1 MRLICSIILLIFTFC
16 SFAQTQ
22 DNIKFYH
29 YTTKDGLSSN
39 SVRCLYQDKKGFIW
53 IGTDDGGL
61 NRFDGISFAKFIN
74 QEENPQSVS
83 NNQIFAITEDH
94 QGFLWIATG
103 DGLNRF
109 DTKTGVFK
117 RFYHDNKNPKSLNTN
132 KITALFVDSENTLWI
147 GTSMGLHKY
156 NHEKEEFVNYY
167 AEMKIQNQR
176 PDKEISAIIDDQ
188 QGNLWM
194 GTWWGGLKKFNKKE
208 EKFTDFY
215 ADSSDVNS
223 IRNNNVAS
231 LFLDDQNI
239 LWVGN
244 YVGGIRKFNIQTGK
258 FIPFTDREKKADVMG
273 ICRDKAGRV
282 WYSRKGVGIIHPKS
296 NTFQFFDFDKY
307 NLSGINSGSCFPV
320 LCDKTGIVWIGSDQG
335 ISLYDVNRERFSS
348 TLRAINNDHSK
359 IEGLYFDEEQNT
371 LWLGTS
377 ENGLF
382 KYDLKTK
389 KVKHF
394 KTDKTPNDRFFQIQ
408 ALYVNKNNQ
417 LWIGTSNGIGILD
430 LKTEK
435 FVKTFLNNPAM
446 PTLANH
452 VYGNGEFMWLA
463 NDNVDNVRIFDVL
476 HENEYTFSRAG
487 SVVLPSQRISKI
499 MNDNDSNLWI
509 GTHEGLAKY
518 NYVSNQMKNFYHI
531 PSDTTSLS
539 NNYVLSVFKDSN
551 KNIWVGTQNGLNRY
565 NTKTANFERVKQ
577 NYAFASQYILDIKED
592 QHQNLWLFTNKG
604 VSKFNPEN
612 GLVRNYDEDDGLF
625 FGWNVVTANDG
636 LFYCTGRTEG
646 YYAFHPDS
654 IKDNP
659 VIPPVHITRFL
670 LFNKEVPVSSK
681 NHKTPL
687 VADISE
693 TQEITLNHNQS
704 YMSFEFVALN
714 YTHPEKNR
722 FAYTM
727 KGFDKDWYYT
737 DASHLSATYTNLNP
751 GSYIFH
757 VKASNNDGV
766 WNEQGREIK
775 IVILP
780 PFWKTKFAY
789 FIYFLIIVS
798 LIYLL
803 RNYVLNQYKLRT
815 KIEIDQIKLNF
826 FGNISHEFR
835 TPLTLIAGPLDYLLE
850 HQSDTDRIKE
860 HKYLTLM
867 KRNVD
872 RLLHLINKVLDIK
885 NLDSGFRNVYLKN
898 GDIIQFI
905 ISLAE
910 SFIFK
915 AEQKNIRFNVLMHQA
930 NFETWFDPD
939 VLDKIISN
947 LLSNAFKFTP
957 ERGAITIE
965 ATAFKRGTE
974 TWEKEKELSLV
985 LSATDFIKLTVKDNG
1000 IGIPAEQKEKIFERF
1015 YQSDNHPG
1023 LLGGSGI
1030 GLALVKE
1037 LIDLVGGKIN
1047 VESSIGVGS
1056 CFTVWIPIG
1065 KHLAELKG
1073 STSFVIQEESM
1084 LKFSENP
1091 PSINQNHYQD
1101 EVSKTDE
1108 SAEKPL
1114 ILIIEDN
1121 LDMGLFVADM
1131 LQNNFQ
1137 LLEASNGKSGFE
1149 IAMEHIPD
1157 LIISDIMMPDMDGL
1171 EMCKLIKSNERTN
1184 HIPIILLT
1192 ALSTEE
1198 YQVEGLFAGADD
1210 YIMKPFNSKNLQL
1223 RVMNMIKSRQLMREK
1238 FSLVDF
1244 ITNPSLAK
1252 SLDNEFINKIRG
1264 IVEKHIDD
1272 SDFDPQKF
1280 AEEVGMSRT
1289 QFYRKVKAITN
1300 QTVND
1305 FVFSVRINMAIKLL
1319 LTENMNISETAYAV
1333 GFKTPDHFSKVFRA
1347 HMGVPPSKYVEQKK
1361 G

>member
-1 MRLICSIILLIFTFC
+1 MRLICSIILLIFVFC

-22 DNIKFYH
+22 ENIKFYH

-61 NRFDGISFAKFIN
+61 NRFDGINFTKFIN

-103 DGLNRF
+103 EGLNRF
-109 DTKTGVFK
+109 DPKSSVFK

-132 KITALFVDSENTLWI
+132 KITALFVDSDYTLWI

-156 NHEKEEFVNYY
+156 NQDKEEFVNYY
-167 AEMKIQNQR
+167 SGMKIQNQR
-176 PDKEISAIIDDQ
+176 SDKEINAIIEDQ
-188 QGNLWM
+188 RGNLWI

-208 EKFTDFY
+208 GKFTDFY

-231 LFLDDQNI
+231 LFLDEQNI

-244 YVGGIRKFNIQTGK
+244 YVGGIRKFDIQTEK
-258 FIPFTDREKKADVMG
+258 FIPLTDREKKADVMG
-273 ICRDKAGRV
+273 ICRDKAGRI
-282 WYSRKGVGIIHPKS
+282 WYSRKGVGIIHPNS

-307 NLSGINSGSCFPV
+307 NLSGINSGTCFPV
-320 LCDKTGIVWIGSDQG
+320 LCDKTGIIWVGSEQG
-335 ISLYDVNRERFSS
+335 LSLYDVNRERFSS
-348 TLRAINNDHSK
+348 NLRTINNDHSK
-359 IEGLYFDEEQNT
+359 IEKLYFDDERNT
-371 LWLGTS
+371 LWLGTL

-382 KYDLKTK
+382 KYDLNTQ

-394 KTDKTPNDRFFQIQ
+394 KTDKTPNDRFYQIQ
-408 ALYVNKNNQ
+408 TLYVNKKNQ
-417 LWIGTSNGIGILD
+417 LWIGTTNGIGILD
-430 LKTEK
+430 LKTER
-435 FVKTFLNNPAM
+435 FVRTLCNNPLM
-446 PTLANH
+446 PMLVNH

-463 NDNVDNVRIFDVL
+463 NDSVDNVRIFDVL
-476 HENEYTFSRAG
+476 HEKEYIFSRSG
-487 SVVLPSQRISKI
+487 SVILPSQRISKI

-509 GTHEGLAKY
+509 GTHGGLAKY
-518 NYVSNQMKNFYHI
+518 NYVSNQIKNFYNI
-531 PSDTTSLS
+531 PSDTTGLS
-539 NNYVLSVFKDSN
+539 NNFVLSVFKDSN

-565 NTKTANFERVKQ
+565 NTKTDNFERTKQ

-604 VSKFNPEN
+604 VTKFNSGN
-612 GLVRNYDEDDGLF
+612 GLLRNYDEDDGLF
-625 FGWNVVTANDG
+625 LGWNVVTANDG
-636 LFYCTGRTEG
+636 SFYCTGRTEG
-646 YYAFHPDS
+646 YYAFRPDS

-659 VIPPVHITRFL
+659 VIPPVYITRFL
-670 LFNKEVPVSSK
+670 LFNKEVPVSGK
-681 NHKTPL
+681 NLKTPL

-693 TQEITLNHNQS
+693 TREITLKHNQS

-714 YTHPEKNR
+714 YTHPEKNQ

-751 GSYIFH
+751 GNYVFH

-780 PFWKTKFAY
+780 PFWKTKLAY
-789 FIYFLIIVS
+789 VIYFLIIVS
-798 LIYLL
+798 LLYLL
-803 RNYVLNQYKLRT
+803 RNYMLNQYKLRT
-815 KIEIDQIKLNF
+815 KIEIDQMKLNF

-850 HQSDTDRIKE
+850 HHSQTDGIKE
-860 HKYLTLM
+860 HKYLALM

-872 RLLHLINKVLDIK
+872 RLLQLINKVLDIK
-885 NLDSGFRNVYLKN
+885 NLDSGFLNVYLKN
-898 GDIIQFI
+898 ADIVQFI
-905 ISLAE
+905 TSLIE
-910 SFIFK
+910 SFNFK
-915 AEQKNIRFNVLMHQA
+915 AEQKNIRFNVLIHQT

-939 VLDKIISN
+939 MIDKIVSN

-957 ERGAITIE
+957 ERGEITFE
-965 ATAFKRGTE
+965 TFVFEQGTE
-974 TWEKEKELSLV
+974 TWERERELNSV
-985 LSATDFIKLTVKDNG
+985 WTISDFIRITVKDSG
-1000 IGIPAEQKEKIFERF
+1000 IGIPAEQKDKIFERF

-1023 LLGGSGI
+1023 LSGGSGI

-1037 LIDLVGGKIN
+1037 LIQLVGGKIN
-1047 VESSIGVGS
+1047 VESSLGIGS
-1056 CFTVWIPIG
+1056 CFIVWIPIG

-1073 STSFVIQEESM
+1073 STSFVVQEESM
-1084 LKFSENP
+1084 LKFSENHS
-1091 PSINQNHYQD
+1091 SIDPHHSES

-1108 SAEKPL
+1108 FAEKPL

-1121 LDMGLFVADM
+1121 PDMGLFVADI
-1131 LQNNFQ
+1131 LQNNFKI
-1137 LLEASNGKSGFE
+1137 LEANNGKSGFE
-1149 IAMEHIPD
+1149 LAMEHIPD
-1157 LIISDIMMPDMDGL
+1157 LVISDIMMPDMDGL

-1244 ITNPSLAK
+1244 IANPSHAK

-1264 IVEKHIDD
+1264 IVEKHIDNP
-1272 SDFDPQKF
+1272 DFDPQKF

-1305 FVFSVRINMAIKLL
+1305 FIFSVRINMSIKLL
-1319 LTENMNISETAYAV
+1319 LTENINISETAYAV

-1347 HMGVPPSKYVEQKK
+1347 HMGVPPSKYVEQIK